1 MATVTSLGVGSGL
14 DLESMVTKMVDLEKS
29 PLTQLKTK
37 AATVNAKISAFSQI
51 KSLVSPLADAASS
64 LNSLTTWNAVSTSSS
79 NSAAVTASAIGGTVA
94 SSFSVQVQNLAK
106 PQDYASAALTPS
118 GAAVGSGTLTLTL
131 GTWTPPAG
139 VTPASFAPGA
149 AAGVD
154 ISVSATDTITDIAS
168 KINGSTAGVT
178 ATVLTDASGERLL
191 LRSKATGAVSGF
203 QLSVNDTD
211 GNNTDAAGLSRLV
224 NGSSIS
230 QYAEDAKATLNGI
243 AVTSSTN
250 TFSNVVSG
258 VSLTVAQ
265 VTTSAVTVSVSK
277 DMSAIKSGIDK
288 FVAAYNKLNDM
299 LNDLTKYDPGTKS
312 AGLLQGDSTAVNL
325 QTAMRRMLSSVTS
338 GGSLGRLADIG
349 ITQLEGGN
357 LDVNSTK
364 LSAALDTKLSDV
376 KNLFKADTG
385 NSNTS
390 GVAVKF
396 KSFTQGLLASSG
408 FFSSK
413 DATLKS
419 QLSQNT
425 KDQAAVNDRVSR
437 FETALRRQYSTLDA
451 NVANMKRLN
460 DYVTQQIT
468 AWNKSS
474 NGN

>member
-14 DLESMVTKMVDLEKS
+14 DLESMVKKFVDLES
-29 PLTQLKTK
+29 APLTRLQTK

-51 KSLVSPLADAASS
+51 KSLVSPLSDAASS
-64 LNSLTTWNAVSTSSS
+64 LNSLTTWNAVATSSS
-79 NSAAVTASAIGGTVA
+79 NSSAVTASAIGGTAA
-94 SSFSVQVQNLAK
+94 STFSIQVQNLAK

-118 GAAVGSGTLTLTL
+118 GGAVGAGTLTLKL
-131 GTWTPPAG
+131 GTWTPPVG
-139 VTPASFAPGA
+139 VTPASFAPGSA
-149 AAGVD
+149 AAVD
-154 ISVSATDTITDIAS
+154 ITVSATDTVTDIAS
-168 KINGSTAGVT
+168 KINGSAAGVT
-178 ATVLTDASGERLL
+178 ATVLSDASGERLL
-191 LRSKATGAVSGF
+191 LRSKSTGAVSGF
-203 QLSVNDTD
+203 DVSVTDAD
-211 GNNTDAAGLSRLV
+211 GNNTDAAGLSRV
-224 NGSSIS
+224 VAGSSVT

-243 AVTSSTN
+243 AVSSSTN

-277 DMSAIKSGIDK
+277 DMSAIKGGIDK

-299 LNDLTKYDPGTKS
+299 LNELTKYDAGTKS

-385 NSNTS
+385 NANTS

-413 DATLKS
+413 DATLKGE
-419 QLSQNT
+419 LAQNT
-425 KDQAAVNDRVSR
+425 KDQSSVKDKVSR
-437 FETALRRQYSTLDA
+437 FETALRNRYATLDS

-468 AWNKSS
+468 LWNK